1 MIQPSSWLPCP
12 PKRSRCCVSPAT
24 ADPEAVASHTAD
36 LLHALQDTTLEPD
49 GPPVAWFYDPPWTIP
64 MLRRNE
70 IAVPVMQR

>member
-1 MIQPSSWLPCP
+1 M
-12 PKRSRCCVSPAT
+12 SRKHPIVS
-24 ADPEAVASHTAD
+24 V
-36 LLHALQDTTLEPD
+36 TLEPD